1 MSADRAGR
9 GGHVR
14 CLTARGCA
22 AAGGRRAGGHAVAS
36 VAPRDRAAQS
46 HRQGPG
52 HGMGGRGPAGLVA
65 QLPWGHGG
73 LGPSGMGLWLLQP
86 RRESGGEP
94 CPAPAGPILPQS
106 CPNHTPILP
115 HWPHPTPILPHP
127 APILPQSRPILPQF
141 CPNPAPLAPSCPNP
155 APLSPSCP
163 ISPIH
168 PHQSHSILGG
178 PSPPPRT
185 QPSSGGPDPAA
196 GGSSRRQG
204 VGGGGLAACLTEEP
218 GVKNKR
224 RGRAKR
230 KWRCQ
235 RRLLGDGDRTR
246 VSRPPQGPSRAAP
259 GSTGKG
265 RDGGTDSWASRRGRC
280 RDMGTGG
287 RCPARCGQG
296 TERPW
301 CGGDGHGN
309 GGKARAGPPC
319 TR

>member
-52 HGMGGRGPAGLVA
+52 HGMGGRGPAGPVA

-94 CPAPAGPILPQS
+94 ALLLQVPSCPAVPILPQS
-106 CPNHTPILP
+106 CPN
-115 HWPHPTPILPHP
+115 P
-127 APILPQSRPILPQF
+127 AP
-141 CPNPAPLAPSCPNP
+141 PA
-155 APLSPSCP
+155 PSCP
-163 ISPIH
+163 ISAIH
-168 PHQSHSILGG
+168 PHQSHSIPGD
-178 PSPPPRT
+178 PSLPPRT

-265 RDGGTDSWASRRGRC
+265 WDGGTDSWASRRGRC

-309 GGKARAGPPC
+309 GGKAQAGPPC